1 MRQQPA
7 TVRLRRLLV
16 MLPWLME
23 RGEVPLAEVAE
34 RFKIDEDALIRDL
47 ELVAMC
53 GLPPYVDEMIDVF
66 VDDGVVVVGVPRLFT
81 RPLRLNR
88 VEAFELLAA
97 GRAAMNLPGSDPDG
111 ALNRGLH
118 KVARGLGEDETG
130 VIVINPTPE
139 WVLVLTEAAQAN
151 RCVGVSYQ
159 SHTAEGPSER
169 VLTPFQV
176 VTAHGNWYVIAH
188 DDRSDEVRTFRVD
201 RISSIA
207 DAGAAT
213 VTPPDALP
221 EPGEWFAEGDVDRAT
236 LRIGPAGRWV
246 VERYP
251 VDEVSDPDDDGWV
264 RVRLPVTSERWLER
278 LLLRLGLQAEVIE
291 PASMSSLRRL
301 AAERVL
307 ANYR

>member
-23 RGEVPLAEVAE
+23 RGEVPLVEVSE
-34 RFKIDEDALIRDL
+34 RFKIDADSLVRDL

-66 VDDGVVVVGVPRLFT
+66 IDDGMVMVGVPRLFT

-139 WVLVLTEAAQAN
+139 SVGSLVDAASAG
-151 RCVGVSYQ
+151 RSVRVSYQ
-159 SHTAEGPSER
+159 SHTAEAPSER
-169 VLTPFQV
+169 VLSPYRVFS
-176 VTAHGNWYVIAH
+176 AHGHWYVVAH
-188 DDRSDEVRTFRVD
+188 DDRSGEVRTFRVD
-201 RISSIA
+201 RVSSIA
-207 DAGAAT
+207 DAGPAT
-213 VTPPDALP
+213 ASPPDGLP
-221 EPGEWFAEGDVDRAT
+221 EPDDWFVEGDVERAT

-251 VDEVSDPDDDGWV
+251 VDEVSAPDDDGWV

-278 LLLRLGLQAEVIE
+278 LLLRLGSQAEVIE
-291 PASMSSLRRL
+291 PHSMSSLGRL

-307 ANYR
+307 VNYR